1 MKRYHEEKHI
11 IENRLKQYRQLNA
24 SWLEFGRRVSPDNI
38 NDPHRDAG
46 RYRKSLRCSG
56 CGRSRCQVCHPE
68 KYPKRIP
75 TRQEIQAKKDFQNYD
90 EG

>member
-1 MKRYHEEKHI
+1 MKRYHAEKHI
-11 IENRLKQYRQLNA
+11 IENRIKRYRQLNA
-24 SWLEFGRRVSPDNI
+24 SWLEFGTRMEQRGQPLDDI
-38 NDPHRDAG
+38 EPG

-75 TRQEIQAKKDFQNYD
+75 TRQEIQAKLD
-90 EG
+90 EREAE